1 MKMIINYI
9 KRLPRLMRKDNKSKL
24 SIVQVDELVELNK
37 DELVNLG
44 DEADYDGMGN
54 YGRFPPLKNRK

>member
-1 MKMIINYI
+1 MIINYI